1 MACVFLLAAC
11 GARGEDVSQT
21 NLMETL
27 VSTNSYARLSA
38 VKELEAQRGQVVG
51 KLMAILDST
60 NSDDVKMDAV
70 MVLGAYRAEEAIPFL
85 MDHLDRE
92 TKAYL
97 SAADIYGAQM
107 MNVWGNNEFEVEP
120 VSGALCQIGLPAIRA
135 LLSRIEETDDA
146 KIARKCVQ
154 ICYNIEGPE
163 MTKIRLEDLLTMNDE
178 KRKRARIESA
188 LADEE
193 EIVASRTKNY
203 TIAIPTNFDNFA
215 KLPITNKNAIVWEL
229 HDGGMPGY
237 WWGLPNQKRICRDLL
252 LNDGYSSITNN
263 PNAANWTVDAIDMA
277 EKQGWT
283 DLNPLIEKIYEK
295 PRSIWLFER
304 AFRYFRTQSGKPI
317 STNLLAAVETLRSG
331 GQYRYSQNDKQ
342 LIVSDEQLAAAKK
355 LLLQEPDKEAV
366 LVYLLENAG
375 GNGGKGASDRG
386 RKAVADVLGSLDRAA
401 VIQQLRQDAPSGGRK
416 FYLEQSYLEWVT
428 NNLGNSLESG
438 NH

>member
-1 MACVFLLAAC
+1 
-11 GARGEDVSQT
+11 
-21 NLMETL
+21 
-27 VSTNSYARLSA
+27 
-38 VKELEAQRGQVVG
+38 
-51 KLMAILDST
+51 
-60 NSDDVKMDAV
+60 
-70 MVLGAYRAEEAIPFL
+70 
-85 MDHLDRE
+85 
-92 TKAYL
+92 
-97 SAADIYGAQM
+97 M

-120 VSGALCQIGLPAIRA
+120 VSGALRQIGLPAIRA

-154 ICYNIEGPE
+154 ICDNIEGPE
-163 MTKIRLEDLLTMNDE
+163 MTKIRLEDLLKMNDE

-215 KLPITNKNAIVWEL
+215 EAADDKDKNAIVWEL
-229 HDGGMPGY
+229 DDLNLWEPGHG
-237 WWGLPNQKRICRDLL
+237 WGLPNQKPICRDLL

-304 AFRYFRTQSGKPI
+304 AFRYFRAQSGKPV
-317 STNLLAAVETLRSG
+317 STNLLAAVETLGSG
-331 GQYRYSQNDKQ
+331 GQYLYSENGKK
-342 LIVSDEQLAAAKK
+342 LIVSDEQLAAAKTI
-355 LLLQEPDKEAV
+355 LLQEPDKEAV
-366 LVYLLENAG
+366 LVYLLEIAG

-401 VIQQLRQDAPSGGRK
+401 VIQQLRQDAPSGGRT

-428 NNLGNSLESG
+428 NHLGNSLESG